1 MPSMQQMLAQAQK
14 MQREINKAK
23 EELEKQEFT
32 MEKNGIVKVTMQGT
46 HEITKI
52 EIAEGLEEDDR
63 EMLQDSLILAINE
76 LNQKIFDKESE
87 IEEKSTGVGGR
98 F

>member
-23 EELEKQEFT
+23 EELEKEVFT
-32 MEKNGIVKVTMQGT
+32 VEKNGIVKVTMQGT
-46 HEITKI
+46 HEITAI

-87 IEEKSTGVGGR
+87 IEERSTGVGGR